1 MFNVNCDARIIQVWR
16 NAQQRE
22 RTEEMWEQ
30 PSAFCSTEVVSG
42 LGGRQSRQNAED
54 ASGAC
59 CPGRVCM
66 EVGKGQQ
73 VQARKNLGG
82 RTPDSFDN
90 EQDSAPTAH

>member
-1 MFNVNCDARIIQVWR
+1 MWR

-22 RTEEMWEQ
+22 RTEETWEQ

-59 CPGRVCM
+59 CPGRVGM

-73 VQARKNLGG
+73 AQARKNLVVERQTVLVMR
-82 RTPDSFDN
+82 RTRPPLRIID
-90 EQDSAPTAH
+90 AR